1 MKQKL
6 SEILTFFLKSYIINQ
21 TIDYNTGYVHPQ
33 RVQKNVPYA
42 EPKELYSHKEG
53 YIFAGWFIGEKGYDF
68 TKPVTGDITLAAKW
82 LKEGENAVSITPQ
95 KVYVTTGDIEG
106 KLYIAAYKDGRLTAI
121 KALDSKPGFA
131 WELSKLGPD
140 VSAADK
146 LAAFLWD
153 SKMIPLCKSAN
164 TLME

>member
-1 MKQKL
+1 MP
-6 SEILTFFLKSYIINQ
+6 SLKNFIR
-21 TIDYNTGYVHPQ
+21 TKRD
-33 RVQKNVPYA
+33 
-42 EPKELYSHKEG
+42 
-53 YIFAGWFIGEKGYDF
+53 IFAGWFIGEKGYDF
-68 TKPVTGDITLAAKW
+68 TKPVTGDITLPEKW

-153 SKMIPLCKSAN
+153 SMMIPLCKSAN

>member
-1 MKQKL
+1 MPAGSSAK
-6 SEILTFFLKSYIINQ
+6 KS
-21 TIDYNTGYVHPQ
+21 
-33 RVQKNVPYA
+33 
-42 EPKELYSHKEG
+42 
-53 YIFAGWFIGEKGYDF
+53 YDF

-131 WELSKLGPD
+131 RELSKLGPY

-153 SKMIPLCKSAN
+153 CVIIRQETKKPNNSKGLRAVRNSLIRF
-164 TLME
+164 

>member
-1 MKQKL
+1 MIHSDGVMKL
-6 SEILTFFLKSYIINQ
+6 AEAC
-21 TIDYNTGYVHPQ
+21 TIYFDYNTGYVHPQ

-121 KALDSKPGFA
+121 EALNSKPGFA

-140 VSAADK
+140 VSTADK

-153 SKMIPLCKSAN
+153 SMMIPLCKSAN